1 MKKLTLLHLKSAFWF
16 GMAFMSFT
24 PWFALVCGLVG
35 TLSLGFDFWWSA
47 LFGLGVVFMG
57 SLAAF
62 LLGLIYPNERE
73 DQYISIINVA
83 KGVIGINSLG
93 VVRFKK

>member
-1 MKKLTLLHLKSAFWF
+1 MKKLTLLHFKAALWF
-16 GMAFMSFT
+16 SMAFMSFT
-24 PWFALVCGLVG
+24 PWSALVCGLVG
-35 TLSLGFDFWWSA
+35 TLSLGFDLWRSA
-47 LFGLGVVFMG
+47 LFGLGVGFMC

-62 LLGLIYPNERE
+62 LLGLISHNERE

-93 VVRFKK
+93 IVCFKK